1 MDRNL
6 TEEVS
11 VPGAL
16 DHNQAS
22 FDLPGTNGGGPG
34 HRVPALPHGQPVV
47 SWEDPAWFADPDA
60 TERRCRA
67 YLEALR
73 WPDGV
78 VCPRCASGRVGS
90 LPARKKYYCRTCRYH
105 FSVTAGTVF
114 HNSHLPV
121 WKWFLTIAVMLDSD
135 QGVPSN
141 QLVQLLGGSYK
152 TAWFAQHRVRAAIE
166 RAGGRNRSETGE
178 STLLDAW
185 NVVSLHLGEA
195 GGSEAR
201 VFSRP
206 IVGPHHQMSLKYL
219 SAYLAEQEW
228 RSRYRQDPNAFRE
241 TVLQLLECDPLEY
254 SELVSRAAVPSV
266 TRPPRVRTAVQSG

>member
-1 MDRNL
+1 
-6 TEEVS
+6 
-11 VPGAL
+11 
-16 DHNQAS
+16 
-22 FDLPGTNGGGPG
+22 
-34 HRVPALPHGQPVV
+34 
-47 SWEDPAWFADPDA
+47 
-60 TERRCRA
+60 
-67 YLEALR
+67 
-73 WPDGV
+73 
-78 VCPRCASGRVGS
+78 
-90 LPARKKYYCRTCRYH
+90 
-105 FSVTAGTVF
+105 
-114 HNSHLPV
+114 
-121 WKWFLTIAVMLDSD
+121 MLDSD